1 MGGVL
6 TRMAQRVT
14 IQGIPAYLNLEDISD
29 PAPKKVMEKARGGS
43 FVEREVATG
52 IEAMT
57 GSITVKGA
65 RAEMLAVYGLRVGNT
80 CAVTVEEAYQDEDGA
95 VFRVKSEWI
104 GELNNIEDSGT
115 KMGELPESVLS
126 FSCKRKKKTING
138 VIVWEVAAD
147 GSVVNLG
154 SDDLLAPFRAM
165 IGMF

>member
-14 IQGIPAYLNLEDISD
+14 LQGIPMFLTIEDVAD
-29 PAPKKVMEKARGGS
+29 PAPKKVMEKTRGGS

-57 GSITVKGA
+57 GSLTIKGA
-65 RAEMLAVYGLRVGNT
+65 RPENLAAYGLRQGNS
-80 CAVTVEEAYQDEDGA
+80 AMVTIDEAYKDEDGIDY
-95 VFRVKSEWI
+95 FVKSEWI
-104 GELNNIEDSGT
+104 GEVNNIEESGS
-115 KMGELPESVLS
+115 KMGELAQSVLS

-138 VIVWEVAAD
+138 VTVWEVASD

-154 SDDLLAPFRAM
+154 VGDLLAEFRALL
-165 IGMF
+165 GLF